1 MMFAILYF
9 RTVIHRNFLAYY
21 IVGYPVKDIKRLL
34 IIKTYSLNFEIFNF
48 ASWCAFKAP
57 FWKMTR

>member
-21 IVGYPVKDIKRLL
+21 IVGYKTAEQKSNQICSTVKYVKQ
-34 IIKTYSLNFEIFNF
+34 K
-48 ASWCAFKAP
+48 
-57 FWKMTR
+57 